1 MRSTDDGG
9 MTGIDE
15 PDLQFVARLQREPDA
30 AVGTDRAG
38 IVRAGIAFRRAP
50 TDRVE
55 PARRG
60 ETLESKAGDRAGLRN
75 HQEVE
80 QAVGAGEDRRIDD
93 IARTAR
99 RHDPHR
105 HQQSRKGDQRIL
117 AEWTHLRCRPH
128 CYCDALAIAPAR
140 PTSSRLREP

>member
-55 PARRG
+55 PARRD
-60 ETLESKAGDRAGLRN
+60 EARNSEALDHARLRN

-80 QAVGAGEDRRIDD
+80 HAVGAGEDRRLDD
-93 IARTAR
+93 ISRTAR
-99 RHDPHR
+99 RPHPEALR
-105 HQQSRKGDQRIL
+105 PVFPVNGQKQRDFSPFGPKIGKALQKDQ
-117 AEWTHLRCRPH
+117 
-128 CYCDALAIAPAR
+128 
-140 PTSSRLREP
+140 